1 MTTADRPLLP
11 TTPARPRILV
21 GVDGSEDAM
30 RAVRYGKGF
39 ADGCDGELLL
49 VHAVDD
55 GVLTGGWGVM
65 YDPTILADVGAEA
78 LKEAQ
83 AWLDSVAFPR
93 DRVHA
98 EVMIGHPTAV
108 MADLSEHARLV
119 VVGRRA
125 QSGLERM
132 FVGSTSVSLAATV
145 RCPLTIISAAST
157 PHPTGAHGRV
167 AVAVTTPER
176 AHQALAWG
184 FEEARW
190 RASHLLVV
198 VHVVPPEPKGLFKS
212 KLPPLEK
219 RLAKAR
225 DDIEAVLTPLRE
237 KYPDVTVDS
246 EVRYGVPIESLI
258 EETGTVDLLIL
269 GVHSHPVTGVTFGGV
284 VRGVLAHALCPVCL
298 VR

>member
-1 MTTADRPLLP
+1 MTSPEVPPLATTA
-11 TTPARPRILV
+11 ARPRVLV
-21 GVDGSEDAM
+21 GVDGSADAM

-39 ADGCDGELLL
+39 ADGCDGELWL

-83 AWLDSVAFPR
+83 TWLTEVGFPAE
-93 DRVHA
+93 RVHA

-108 MADLSEHARLV
+108 LADLSEHSRVV

-145 RCPLTIISAAST
+145 DCPLTVISAATT
-157 PHPTGAHGRV
+157 PQPTGGQGRI
-167 AVAVTTPER
+167 AVAVTTPAR
-176 AHQALAWG
+176 AKKALAWG
-184 FEEARW
+184 FEEAAW
-190 RASHLLVV
+190 RHTKLAV
-198 VHVVPPEPKGLFKS
+198 VHVVPPEPQGLFRA
-212 KLPPLEK
+212 KLPPLDQ
-219 RLAKAR
+219 RLATAR
-225 DDIEAVLTPLRE
+225 AEIEAVLTPLRE
-237 KYPDVTVDS
+237 QYPQIEVES
-246 EVRYGVPIESLI
+246 EVRYGVAIESLI
-258 EETGTVDLLIL
+258 EETRTVDLLIL
-269 GVHSHPVTGVTFGGV
+269 GVHPHPVTGVTFGGV
-284 VRGVLAHALCPVCL
+284 VRGVLAHSYCPVCL

>member
-1 MTTADRPLLP
+1 VSSPDVPKLGS
-11 TTPARPRILV
+11 TPVRPRVLV
-21 GVDGSEDAM
+21 GVDGSEDAL

-39 ADGCDGELLL
+39 ADGCDGELWL

-65 YDPTILADVGAEA
+65 YDPTILADVGTEA

-83 AWLDSVAFPR
+83 DWLATVDFPT
-93 DRVHA
+93 DRIHA

-108 MADLSEHARLV
+108 LADLSEHSRMV

-125 QSGLERM
+125 QGGLERM

-145 RCPLTIISAAST
+145 KCPLTIISAAST
-157 PHPTGAHGRV
+157 PQPTGGQGRV

-176 AHQALAWG
+176 SQKALAWG

-190 RASHLLVV
+190 RKSHSLVV
-198 VHVVPPEPKGLFKS
+198 VHVVPPEPKGLFKA
-212 KLPPLEK
+212 KPPPLEQ
-219 RLAKAR
+219 RLARAQQE
-225 DDIEAVLTPLRE
+225 IEAVLVPLQAE
-237 KYPDVTVDS
+237 YPDVEVET
-246 EVRYGVPIESLI
+246 EVRYGVAIETLI
-258 EETGTVDLLIL
+258 QETATVDLLIL

-284 VRGVLAHALCPVCL
+284 VRGVLAHALCPVTL

>member
-1 MTTADRPLLP
+1 V
-11 TTPARPRILV
+11 LV
-21 GVDGSEDAM
+21 GVDGSEDAL

-39 ADGCDGELLL
+39 ADGCDGELWL

-65 YDPTILADVGAEA
+65 YDPTILAEVGAEA
-78 LKEAQ
+78 LTEAQ
-83 AWLDSVAFPR
+83 AWLSSVGFPAE
-93 DRVHA
+93 RVHA

-108 MADLSEHARLV
+108 LADLSEHSRMV

-145 RCPLTIISAAST
+145 HCPLTVISAAST
-157 PHPTGAHGRV
+157 PHPTGGQGRI

-176 AHQALAWG
+176 SQRAIEWA

-190 RASHLLVV
+190 RTSHRLVV
-198 VHVVPPEPKGLFKS
+198 VHVVPPEPKGLFRA
-212 KLPPLEK
+212 KLPPLER
-219 RLAKAR
+219 RLAAAR
-225 DDIEAVLTPLRE
+225 QEIERVLAPLTER
-237 KYPDVTVDS
+237 YPDVEVES
-246 EVRYGVPIESLI
+246 EVRYGVPIEALI
-258 EETGTVDLLIL
+258 EETSTVDLLIL
-269 GVHSHPVTGVTFGGV
+269 GVHGHPVTGVTFGGV
-284 VRGVLAHALCPVCL
+284 VRGVLAHALAPVCL

>member
-1 MTTADRPLLP
+1 MTNPEV
-11 TTPARPRILV
+11 PAVSTSPRPRVLV
-21 GVDGSEDAM
+21 GVDGSADAL

-39 ADGCDGELLL
+39 ADGCDGELWL

-78 LKEAQ
+78 LKEAKE
-83 AWLDSVAFPR
+83 WLVEVGFPA

-108 MADLSEHARLV
+108 LADLSEHSRIA

-125 QSGLERM
+125 QGGLERM

-145 RCPLTIISAAST
+145 GCPLTVISAATT
-157 PHPTGAHGRV
+157 PQPTGGQGRI

-176 AHQALAWG
+176 GQKALEWA
-184 FEEARW
+184 FEEASW
-190 RASHLLVV
+190 RKTKLAV
-198 VHVVPPEPKGLFKS
+198 VHVLPPEPKGLFKA
-212 KLPPLEK
+212 KLPPLEQ

-225 DDIEAVLTPLRE
+225 ADIEKVLTPLRE
-237 KYPDVTVDS
+237 RYRSIEVES
-246 EVRYGVPIESLI
+246 EVRYGVAIENLI
-258 EETGTVDLLIL
+258 EETKTVDLLIL
-269 GVHSHPVTGVTFGGV
+269 GVHPHPVTGVTFGGV
-284 VRGVLAHALCPVCL
+284 VRGVLAHAYCPVCL